1 MKYSLTIFTLF
12 LVLLSCKQDKNTNK
26 ASGIF
31 ESDEVIVAAEV
42 SGRILSSAE
51 EGEEFKAGDTLIIID
66 DVPLQLQK
74 NQLMASLSSLSS
86 KTNKSKPQKDLIQQQ
101 KKSFEQNI
109 VVQREQLKVLDKER
123 SRINNLVSKD
133 AIPKKQLDDI
143 DGQIAVLK
151 QQIEASVISLKNYDQ
166 QIKTQDENVTIFNTG
181 VLSER
186 EPIQAK
192 IAQIED
198 QIKRCIVKAPIDGTV
213 LTAYMN
219 AGEIT
224 TPGKPILKLASH
236 RQIFL
241 RTYLTATQLAEI
253 KLNQSAEVAIGNEEG
268 RKKYNGTIVWISD
281 KAEFTPKTI
290 QTADE
295 RENLVY
301 AVKIKVNNDGMIKLG
316 MYGDV
321 ILKQ

>member
-42 SGRILSSAE
+42 SGRIMASSE
-51 EGEEFKAGDTLIIID
+51 EGEEFKAGDTIIIID

-101 KKSFEQNI
+101 KKSFEQSI
-109 VVQREQLKVLDKER
+109 IVQREQLKVLDKER
-123 SRINNLVSKD
+123 TRINNLVSKD

-143 DGQIAVLK
+143 DGQISVLK
-151 QQIEASVISLKNYDQ
+151 QQIEASVTSLKNYDQ

-186 EPIQAK
+186 EPLLAK
-192 IAQIED
+192 IAQIDD

-213 LTAYMN
+213 LTTYMN

-253 KLNQSAEVAIGNEEG
+253 KLNQSVEVAIGNEEG

-301 AVKIKVNNDGMIKLG
+301 AVKIKVSNDGMIKLG

-321 ILKQ
+321 NWKQ